1 MGDFLSFKSGMIG
14 SISPVLVKGISFQG
28 MNTLAGMEELVI
40 IGPVHLSHI
49 FFFEKSPFIIYGN
62 GQEIPDGKEH
72 IYQKAPWKIDVSGH
86 LQPV

>member
-1 MGDFLSFKSGMIG
+1 
-14 SISPVLVKGISFQG
+14 
-28 MNTLAGMEELVI
+28 MEELVI